1 MTVESETIT
10 APEAAESVQPQQ
22 VEPQGTNASDDEALG
37 AIWDKTQE
45 ASTNEPGQQVER
57 ERGPDG
63 KFVAKAK
70 EGEGEQPASQEGEEG
85 AAEAEAG
92 STAEAGT
99 AAPAHLPQ
107 AIKAAWG
114 KIPVEARTA
123 IASHQQEMDRKFSEV
138 GRQLSAVKPIA
149 DRFAHV
155 QQNHP
160 EFQGMTPDQMA
171 QGAVELAAVQTRL
184 ERGSPEDRTDMI
196 LQIAQRY
203 GVLGQIAG
211 KLSGKEPDQNSQVSF
226 LEQKIANLEQQLS
239 KSPQIDEQTIEDRI
253 SQAME
258 SRQVQTEVESF
269 AEKADFWADVENVM
283 PGYIQMVRGTNP
295 EIGIS
300 QALELAYDMA
310 INADPIVRQKVRE
323 LEAKATT
330 KQPDTKRVDAAK
342 KAASINVKST
352 VNGSGREV
360 SEDDALAMAYDRAA
374 AG

>member
-1 MTVESETIT
+1 MTVENPT
-10 APEAAESVQPQQ
+10 APTPETVETVQPQQ
-22 VEPQGTNASDDEALG
+22 VEVQDTGAADDEALG
-37 AIWDKTQE
+37 AIWDKTQV
-45 ASTNEPGQQVER
+45 SDEPEQQGER

-92 STAEAGT
+92 STADAGT

-107 AIKAAWG
+107 AIKASWD
-114 KIPVEARTA
+114 KIPAEARTA
-123 IASHQQEMDRKFSEV
+123 IAQHQQEMDRKFSDI
-138 GRQLSAVKPIA
+138 GRQMASVKPIA

-171 QGAVELAAVQTRL
+171 EGAVQLAAVQTRL
-184 ERGSPEDRTDMI
+184 ERGSPEQRTDMI

-203 GVLGQIAG
+203 GVLGHIAG
-211 KLSGKEPDQNSQVSF
+211 KLSGKEPDQNSQVTY

-239 KSPQIDEQTIEDRI
+239 KSPQIDETVIEERI
-253 SQAME
+253 SHAME
-258 SRQVQTEVESF
+258 NRQVQTEVETF
-269 AEKADFWADVENVM
+269 AQTADFWADVENDM
-283 PGYIQMVRGTNP
+283 PDYIRKVRENNP
-295 EIGIS
+295 GVS
-300 QALELAYDMA
+300 AKQALETAYDMA

>member
-1 MTVESETIT
+1 MTVEAPLSPTPESAEVVETPVVEQETTVSEDD
-10 APEAAESVQPQQ
+10 ALSAA
-22 VEPQGTNASDDEALG
+22 
-37 AIWDKTQE
+37 WDKSQE
-45 ASTNEPGQQVER
+45 PDAASEQTGER

-70 EGEGEQPASQEGEEG
+70 EGDQTASQEGEEG

-107 AIKAAWG
+107 AIKASWD

-149 DRFAHV
+149 DRFAQV
-155 QQNHP
+155 QQQHP
-160 EFQGMTPDQMA
+160 EFSGMTSEQMA
-171 QGAVELAAVQTRL
+171 EGAIQLAAVQTRL
-184 ERGSPEDRTDMI
+184 ERGSPEQRTDT
-196 LQIAQRY
+196 LLEIAQRY
-203 GVLGQIAG
+203 GVLGHIAG
-211 KLSGKEPDQNSQVSF
+211 KLSGKEPDQNSQVTF

-258 SRQVQTEVESF
+258 SRQVQTEVEAF

-283 PGYIQMVRGTNP
+283 PGYIQMARGNNP
-295 EIGIS
+295 EIGIK

-310 INADPIVRQKVRE
+310 INADPTVRQKVRE

-330 KQPDTKRVDAAK
+330 QQPDTKRVDAAK

-352 VNGSGREV
+352 VNGSGREL
-360 SEDDALAMAYDRAA
+360 SEEDALSHAYDRAA

>member
-1 MTVESETIT
+1 MTVEAPISPNPESAEVVETPVVEQETTVSE
-10 APEAAESVQPQQ
+10 
-22 VEPQGTNASDDEALG
+22 DDALG
-37 AIWDKTQE
+37 AVWDKSQE
-45 ASTNEPGQQVER
+45 AKEAPEQTVER

-70 EGEGEQPASQEGEEG
+70 EGEGEQPASREGEDG
-85 AAEAEAG
+85 AAEAETG

-107 AIKAAWG
+107 AIKASWE
-114 KIPVEARTA
+114 KIPEEARTA

-149 DRFAHV
+149 DRFAQV

-160 EFQGMTPDQMA
+160 EFQGMTSEQMA
-171 QGAVELAAVQTRL
+171 EGAIQLAAVQTKL

-203 GVLGQIAG
+203 GVLGHIAG
-211 KLSGKEPDQNSQVSF
+211 KLSGQEPDQNSQVTF

-258 SRQVQTEVESF
+258 ARTVQTEVETF
-269 AEKADFWADVENVM
+269 AQKADFWADVEDVM
-283 PGYIQMVRGTNP
+283 PGYIQLVRGRNP

-310 INADPIVRQKVRE
+310 INADPTVRQKVRE

-330 KQPDTKRVDAAK
+330 QQPDTKRVDAAK
-342 KAASINVKST
+342 KAASINVKTT
-352 VNGSGREV
+352 VNGSGREM
-360 SEDDALAMAYDRAA
+360 SEDDALAMAFDRAA